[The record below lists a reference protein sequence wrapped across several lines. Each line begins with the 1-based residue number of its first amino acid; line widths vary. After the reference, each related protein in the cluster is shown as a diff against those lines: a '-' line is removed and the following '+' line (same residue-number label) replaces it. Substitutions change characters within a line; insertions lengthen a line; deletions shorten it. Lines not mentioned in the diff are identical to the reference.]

1 MAASDMQTAF
11 EHCEQQVRDADK
23 DRFLATLFA
32 PAPLRGPLHALYA
45 FDREIAG
52 ARDRITSP
60 LPGEVRLQWWRD
72 VLTGTAHGDAAANPV
87 AAALLETVARFALP
101 VPTLLDLIDAHTF
114 DLYDEPM
121 ATVADLERYAD
132 ATAANILRLAG
143 HILVGERT
151 AALDD
156 LMRHAGVALT
166 LTDAMSQLPVHAA
179 RGQLFLPE
187 DILATHGV
195 LEADIFAGR
204 ASQPLRAALVE
215 LRSLV
220 GRQLA
225 AIRERVADIPPPFWP
240 ALLPLAPLPL
250 VLHRLARDDPFQ
262 PQPLS
267 QWRRQWRMWRAAR
280 RPRRFLA

>member
-1 MAASDMQTAF
+1 MAVSDMQTAF
-11 EHCEQQVRDADK
+11 EHCELQVRDADK

-32 PAPLRGPLHALYA
+32 PAPMRGPLHSLYA

-87 AAALLETVARFALP
+87 AAALLDTVTRFALP
-101 VPTLLDLIDAHTF
+101 VPMLLDLIDAHTF

-121 ATVADLERYAD
+121 ATLADLERYAD
-132 ATAANILRLAG
+132 ATATNILRLAG
-143 HILVGERT
+143 HILVGERM

-156 LMRHAGVALT
+156 MIRHAGVALT
-166 LTDAMSQLPVHAA
+166 LTGAMSQLPVHAA

-187 DILATHGV
+187 DILAAHGV
-195 LEADIFAGR
+195 LAADIFAGR
-204 ASQPLRAALVE
+204 TSEPLRAALAD
-215 LRSLV
+215 LRDIV

-280 RPRRFLA
+280 RPRRFLT